1 MESAHLKTGL
11 AGSAFEA
18 LLRLVRGIVR
28 CAGSRSEEGIADLRA
43 AGQLLEAL
51 KISAVAWRPYLALAL
66 PRSSMSEARQLAE
79 TELGLARSV
88 GVRRGIGIALRTL
101 AALSPD
107 ADAVELLRQATATL
121 QDTPAVLELARAQ
134 LDLGAAL
141 RRLGH
146 RIEARDPLRQ
156 ALEIATRCGAVP
168 LAERAREESLL
179 AGARPRRPRLRGI
192 DALTPA
198 ELRVV
203 RQAAEGRSNREIA
216 QALFITSKTVADHL
230 GSSYSKLQ
238 ITSRAELAAAL
249 ASEGG

>member
-1 MESAHLKTGL
+1 M
-11 AGSAFEA
+11 FEA
-18 LLRLVRGIVR
+18 LKMS
-28 CAGSRSEEGIADLRA
+28 A
-43 AGQLLEAL
+43 LLP
-51 KISAVAWRPYLALAL
+51 WRTHLALAL
-66 PRSSMSEARQLAE
+66 PRSSISEARQLAE
-79 TELGLARSV
+79 TELALARAI
-88 GVRRGIGIALRTL
+88 GVRRWIGIALRTVAVL
-101 AALSPD
+101 GPD
-107 ADAVELLRQATATL
+107 VDAVDLLREATTTL
-121 QDTPAVLELARAQ
+121 QGTPGVLELARVQ

-168 LAERAREESLL
+168 LAKRAREESLL

-203 RQAAEGRSNREIA
+203 RQAAVGRSNREIA
-216 QALFITSKTVADHL
+216 QTLFITSKTVADHL

-249 ASEGG
+249 ASDG